1 MTSHS
6 MYSLT
11 NRDLSQCRII
21 EVIGSVPVSLYPR
34 LNPFI
39 MHNNTIITIVP
50 IDEGWYNMDID
61 SKDIERDGL
70 MALAKEPKS
79 NLQQNTA
86 NEHNQKITKAIKE
99 VTSKHSKL
107 LKKLAE

>member
-1 MTSHS
+1 
-6 MYSLT
+6 
-11 NRDLSQCRII
+11 
-21 EVIGSVPVSLYPR
+21 
-34 LNPFI
+34 
-39 MHNNTIITIVP
+39 MHNNTIITIVL

-61 SKDIERDGL
+61 SKDIKGDSL

-79 NLQQNTA
+79 NLQQNT
-86 NEHNQKITKAIKE
+86 TKAIKE